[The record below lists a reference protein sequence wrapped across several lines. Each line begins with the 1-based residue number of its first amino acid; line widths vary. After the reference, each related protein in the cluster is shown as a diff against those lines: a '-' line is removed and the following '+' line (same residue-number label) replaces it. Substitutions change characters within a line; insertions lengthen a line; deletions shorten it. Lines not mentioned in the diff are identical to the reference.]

1 MFFLL
6 HLLASVAL
14 AWGLG
19 FAHLGGG
26 LLAFAL
32 FYLLARLLGLVIPRL
47 HRYARSLE
55 LGVGFCLWFIGQ
67 VFFASYHVAGLVLA
81 RRVKVAP
88 AVLAYPVARRDANTA
103 TLLGVLLTLT
113 PGTLALEYDESRGLL
128 YIHALDARRREAVT
142 RLLSELERRLLAWLD
157 AGKAQGVLP

>member
-32 FYLLARLLGLVIPRL
+32 LHLLARLFGLAIPRL
-47 HRYARSLE
+47 GRYARSLE

-67 VFFASYHVAGLVLA
+67 ILLASYQVAGLVLA
-81 RRVKVAP
+81 RRVAAAP
-88 AVLAYPVARRDANTA
+88 AVLAYPLTRPGAGMA
-103 TLLGVLLTLT
+103 TLLGALLTLT
-113 PGTLALEYDESRGLL
+113 PGTLALEYDEKRGLL
-128 YIHALDARRREAVT
+128 YIHALDARQREEVT
-142 RLLSELERRLLAWLD
+142 GLLNELERRLLAWLD
-157 AGKAQGVLP
+157 AGKVQGAQP

>member
-6 HLLASVAL
+6 HLLASATL

-32 FYLLARLLGLVIPRL
+32 LYLLARLLGLGLPRL
-47 HRYARSLE
+47 RRYARSLE
-55 LGVGFCLWFIGQ
+55 LGLWFCLWFIGQ
-67 VFFASYHVAGLVLA
+67 ILLASYHVAGLVLA

-88 AVLAYPVARRDANTA
+88 AVLAYPLARRDANMA
-103 TLLGVLLTLT
+103 TLLGALLTLT
-113 PGTLALEYDESRGLL
+113 PGTLALEYDENRGLL
-128 YIHALDARRREAVT
+128 YIHALDAQRREQIT
-142 RLLSELERRLLAWLD
+142 HLLGELERRLLAWLD
-157 AGKAQGVLP
+157 AGKAQGVQP